1 MLPCCLFMTLLFG
14 GVFMLRKR
22 VETMLSRLLRRRGVD
37 SDTGWRRPTV
47 TVSQSA
53 PAAVNAMYKQSQ

>member
-14 GVFMLRKR
+14 GVFILRKR
-22 VETMLSRLLRRRGVD
+22 MEKLLSGLLRRGSAGTAAR
-37 SDTGWRRPTV
+37 WRRPTV

-53 PAAVNAMYKQSQ
+53 PDGVNAMYKQSQ